1 VHQVSAQSPHN
12 QPQGAQMSKQG
23 NDEAFSVKLRRLIEE
38 AEDAAVDSEAFGQS
52 AIHALIL
59 EHIESHA
66 YPNSSKY
73 D

>member
-1 VHQVSAQSPHN
+1 
-12 QPQGAQMSKQG
+12 MSKQG

-38 AEDAAVDSEAFGQS
+38 AEDAACDSDELGQS
-52 AIHALIL
+52 AIHAQIL
-59 EHIESHA
+59 EYIEGHA